1 VREAEISKNR
11 INKLK
16 STYGLTLSQ
25 YETMLRAQ
33 NACCAI
39 CGKPEVRVRMERRTS
54 LNVDHD
60 HTTGK
65 VRALL
70 CYNCNS
76 GLGHFKDSP
85 NLLWRAAAYLRAY
98 GKTDAD

>member
-1 VREAEISKNR
+1 
-11 INKLK
+11 
-16 STYGLTLSQ
+16 
-25 YETMLRAQ
+25 
-33 NACCAI
+33 
-39 CGKPEVRVRMERRTS
+39 MERRTS